1 MLPMAHNTVCSSSI
15 GILHVGVATHLSSW
29 IPLGTPIHWPRLPNL
44 LAFLPDT
51 NDKSPSGRAFSESSL
66 YTGQCSERGLA
77 LANGKLYSFF
87 VRD

>member
-51 NDKSPSGRAFSESSL
+51 NDKSPSGRAFSESRVIRP
-66 YTGQCSERGLA
+66 ELA
-77 LANGKLYSFF
+77 HSAPI
-87 VRD
+87 RDG